1 MKLPRV
7 YPILDGALL
16 ANRGVS
22 VIAAA
27 EALIQAGARLLQLRW
42 KEHFTRA
49 VFDEAV
55 KIDGFCRQAG
65 ATLIVN
71 DRADIAVM
79 LKAGVHVGQDDLPP
93 SAIRSAFPD
102 LSPIGLSTHNQVQF
116 NAAHGELVDYIA
128 LGPIFG
134 TSNKV
139 NPDPVVGTAELAR
152 LRTRTDKPV
161 VAIGGINR
169 ENAREVWCAG
179 ADSVAIIG
187 DMYPEDCTVT
197 SIKQRYEEWATLAS
211 NE

>member
-1 MKLPRV
+1 MRLPRV

-22 VIAAA
+22 LAAAA
-27 EALIQAGARLLQLRW
+27 EGLIEAGVYLLQLRW

-49 VFDEAV
+49 VFDEV
-55 KIDGFCRQAG
+55 LQINDLCRQAG
-65 ATLIVN
+65 AMLIVN

-79 LKAGVHVGQDDLPP
+79 LRAGLHLGQDDLSP

-102 LSPIGLSTHNQVQF
+102 VSPVGLSTHNEVQF
-116 NAAHGELVDYIA
+116 DAARGELVDYIA

-134 TSNKV
+134 TANKS
-139 NPDPVVGTAELAR
+139 NPDPAVGTAELAR

-169 ENAREVWCAG
+169 ENARQVWRAG

-187 DMYPEDCTVT
+187 DLYPECCTVT